1 MELQIPILVAMGQKM
16 LPMAKPFTVIMME
29 QVAALQ
35 PEEQLRVGLL
45 LEALQRVG
53 ATILNG
59 VARAVVQ
66 TRVIIQYIQANVA
79 VRVFPFIMSL
89 PGSVT
94 KPAKMRTTQTVVG
107 KFTDIMMVLA
117 QQRVEQLLVEQ
128 QPVAVPPE
136 VLQQITHCFIPQI
149 AIVEPLLLK

>member
-1 MELQIPILVAMGQKM
+1 MELQIPILVAMRQKM

-35 PEEQLRVGLL
+35 PEEQLLVGLL

-79 VRVFPFIMSL
+79 VRVIPFIMSL

-117 QQRVEQLLVEQ
+117 QQRVAQLLAEL
-128 QPVAVPPE
+128 QPVALPPE
-136 VLQQITHCFIPQI
+136 ELQQITHCFIPQI